1 MIVLTPRPG
10 RIVLDRPVGFS
21 RSLLTDERN
30 MTALRAVKST
40 GEFVAVREEL
50 MGAILGS
57 TDAPSPLAGGGH

>member
-1 MIVLTPRPG
+1 
-10 RIVLDRPVGFS
+10 
-21 RSLLTDERN
+21 
-30 MTALRAVKST
+30 MTARRAVKST